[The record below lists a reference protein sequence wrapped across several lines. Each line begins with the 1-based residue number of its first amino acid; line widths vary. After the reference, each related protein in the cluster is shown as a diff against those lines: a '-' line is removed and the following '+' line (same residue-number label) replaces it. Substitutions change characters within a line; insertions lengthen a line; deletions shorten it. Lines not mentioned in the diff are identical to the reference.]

1 MAPNRKSTKRI
12 KDEIAKLEQQL
23 RQAEV
28 REAERLG
35 MLAVK
40 AGLHEVDASESAITE
55 ALQEVTARFRQ
66 TQKPTAQTA

>member
-40 AGLHEVDASESAITE
+40 AGLHEVDASESAIIE